1 MFFVIRKY
9 SRQYEWI
16 YRSDDDTYVIMEN
29 LRQFLSTFD
38 PHRTAVQMG
47 SHMTYASDHYIHT
60 GSGIAISNF
69 AFVQLMQKFHV
80 KECYSN
86 SQTHHDDL
94 ELGKCLNLV

>member
-47 SHMTYASDHYIHT
+47 SHMTHVGNHYIHT
-60 GSGIAISNF
+60 GSGIVISNF
-69 AFVQLMQKFHV
+69 AFVKLMQKFHG
-80 KECYSN
+80 EGCNSN
-86 SQTHHDDL
+86 SPTHHDDV
-94 ELGKCLNLV
+94 ELCKCLNLV